1 MDIHCFQTWHYLRQY
16 EEHLKDI
23 QACLLDKF
31 LEAWRHECI
40 LRCYSFAAL
49 SSTLYQP
56 ASLSQW
62 RGFMVCC
69 LTFWWIFVL
78 CYGITGCCPSCYQ
91 NNYGYLQEILT
102 RWALLIFSSGRW
114 GAFNGLMRHRDE
126 HRGSQGNAHT
136 HEPSPSLL
144 NGKLLSGGAG
154 PINLSQ
160 TLGHWTRLGQ
170 NHFVSVI
177 SGLCRAS
184 HTTHGDLW
192 GCNYK

>member
-1 MDIHCFQTWHYLRQY
+1 MKAWVHFEVSRFCSAILHIVPTSITFPTAWVYVVLR
-16 EEHLKDI
+16 HILVNL
-23 QACLLDKF
+23 CLM
-31 LEAWRHECI
+31 WR
-40 LRCYSFAAL
+40 YYGTPSFL
-49 SSTLYQP
+49 SSEQLRLPSRNPHQVSS
-56 ASLSQW
+56 ANSL
-62 RGFMVCC
+62 
-69 LTFWWIFVL
+69 FWKM
-78 CYGITGCCPSCYQ
+78 GG
-91 NNYGYLQEILT
+91 
-102 RWALLIFSSGRW
+102 
-114 GAFNGLMRHRDE
+114 GAFNGLMKHRDE

-136 HEPSPSLL
+136 HEPSPLLL

-160 TLGHWTRLGQ
+160 TLGHWTRLGP

>member
-1 MDIHCFQTWHYLRQY
+1 MKAWVHFEVSRFCSAILHIVPTSITFPTAWVYVVLR
-16 EEHLKDI
+16 HILVNL
-23 QACLLDKF
+23 CLM
-31 LEAWRHECI
+31 WR
-40 LRCYSFAAL
+40 Y
-49 SSTLYQP
+49 
-56 ASLSQW
+56 
-62 RGFMVCC
+62 
-69 LTFWWIFVL
+69 
-78 CYGITGCCPSCYQ
+78 YGMGCRPSCHQ

-136 HEPSPSLL
+136 HEPSPLLL

-160 TLGHWTRLGQ
+160 TLGHWTRLGP

-184 HTTHGDLW
+184 HTTHSDLW